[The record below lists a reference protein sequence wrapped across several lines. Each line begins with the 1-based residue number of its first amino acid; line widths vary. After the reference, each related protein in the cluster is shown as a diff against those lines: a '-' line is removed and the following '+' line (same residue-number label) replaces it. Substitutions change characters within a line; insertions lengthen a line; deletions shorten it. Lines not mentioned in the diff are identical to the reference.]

1 MKKIFIVLLLA
12 SLQSC
17 LFAQEEFNVRKTL
30 KTSLE
35 EYLPLINMEKPKGR
49 PSARWTYYDG
59 NVVCVGFQDWTSGF
73 YPGCLWYLYEYSK
86 DNKVKEE
93 AIKSTKAIEGVT
105 TYGGNHDVGFRA
117 YCSFGN
123 AYKLT
128 GEDYYKDG
136 IVTAAKTLMTRYSEK
151 IGLIMSW
158 NPNPKKDWTYP
169 VIIDN
174 MMNLELLFEA
184 TKISGDKTYW
194 NAAVSHADKTL
205 ANHFRADN
213 SSYHVIDYDP
223 ETGAV
228 RHRNTHQGLN
238 DESAWAR
245 GQAWGLYG
253 YTVCYRY
260 TKDKRYLDQALKIKD
275 FYLNHPN
282 LPEDLVPYWDF
293 DVNGDPNLPRD
304 VSASAIVASALVELA
319 DYAPQ
324 QKDELIASASKMLK
338 SISDNY
344 MNDNSDSHPNLLLS
358 SSSGSI
364 PHRSEINTPIIY
376 ADYYFLEALVRLSE
390 MK

>member
-1 MKKIFIVLLLA
+1 MRKCFFTVLFA
-12 SLQSC
+12 SVQVI
-17 LFAQEEFNVRKTL
+17 LFAQGDFNANETL
-30 KTSLE
+30 KKSLE
-35 EYLPLINMEKPKGR
+35 EYMPLIKMEKPEGK

-86 DNKVKEE
+86 DNKIKEE
-93 AIKSTKAIEGVT
+93 AVKSTKAIEGVT

-136 IVTAAKTLMTRYSEK
+136 IVTAAKTLMTRYSDK

-194 NAAVSHADKTL
+194 NAAVSHADITL

-213 SSYHVIDYDP
+213 SSYHVVDYDP

-228 RHRNTHQGLN
+228 RHRQTHQGLK

-260 TKDKRYLDQALKIKD
+260 TKDKKYLDQALKIKD
-275 FYLNHPN
+275 FYLNHPK
-282 LPEDLVPYWDF
+282 LPKDLVPYWDF

-319 DYAPQ
+319 EYVPQ
-324 QKDELIASASKMLK
+324 QKKELIASASKILK
-338 SISDNY
+338 SIADNY
-344 MNDNSDSHPNLLLS
+344 MNDNSDKHPNLLLNS
-358 SSSGSI
+358 STGSV